1 MITGPSAE
9 IINRLLGG
17 ETQLHCMYCANIF
30 LSEAFVFDQEVKITF
45 YLVHELQG
53 RM

>member
-1 MITGPSAE
+1 MQKELIAF
-9 IINRLLGG
+9 LGG
-17 ETQLHCMYCANIF
+17 RHSYCANIF